1 MKTPGIYTAT
11 LKGTKSGDAHITV
24 TLNGN
29 AFNVAGT
36 TVTLTADSTNP
47 DNGKSELTA
56 TPDTIVADGA
66 DKSVLKLILK
76 DANDNLIT
84 GQNVVFITDPVMSP
98 SLRQQRTPVEH
109 IQLSSKELRRV
120 LWL

>member
-1 MKTPGIYTAT
+1 M
-11 LKGTKSGDAHITV
+11 
-24 TLNGN
+24 
-29 AFNVAGT
+29 AGT

-66 DKSVLKLILK
+66 DKSVLKT
-76 DANDNLIT
+76 DPERCQRQPDHR
-84 GQNVVFITDPVMSP
+84 QNVAFITDPGNVSV
-98 SLRQQRTPVEH
+98 TPAAENTGGID
-109 IQLSSKELRRV
+109 IQPSSKELRRV